1 MQRYG
6 VDMDRNGWEW
16 MDMDVHGRMSVIL
29 HGQSPRRPASLAV
42 ISAERLPDVGERE
55 EDTCRRRASR
65 INTPVANLLFEDCR
79 LLFTT
84 KCIQD
89 DRRDLVKVEI

>member
-42 ISAERLPDVGERE
+42 ISAERLPDVRERE
-55 EDTCRRRASR
+55 EQT
-65 INTPVANLLFEDCR
+65 
-79 LLFTT
+79 
-84 KCIQD
+84 
-89 DRRDLVKVEI
+89 